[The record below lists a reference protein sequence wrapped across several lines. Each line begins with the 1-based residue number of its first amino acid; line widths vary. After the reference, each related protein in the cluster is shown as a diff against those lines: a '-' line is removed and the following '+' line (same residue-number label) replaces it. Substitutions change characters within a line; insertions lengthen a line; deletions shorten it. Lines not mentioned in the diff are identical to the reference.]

1 MMDSMAEKK
10 PDDVMAEYLLKGAK
24 MLAKTCPVCG
34 SPLFT
39 YKDRT
44 FCVVCEPGEAKE
56 QDKIKGREKKQGHVT
71 GGQSRDSPGITGGA
85 DPDRNPRIM
94 AYESDALVCAL
105 ETTLITLTERIAIEP
120 DPDRCLSLMNTVKKG
135 IEALTLLSYP

>member
-1 MMDSMAEKK
+1 VIPIPEKK

-24 MLAKTCPVCG
+24 MLAKTCPACG

-44 FCVVCEPGEAKE
+44 FCVMCELEN
-56 QDKIKGREKKQGHVT
+56 EKATEKTKRTVKK
-71 GGQSRDSPGITGGA
+71 PVEL
-85 DPDRNPRIM
+85 PDVENRGS
-94 AYESDALVCAL
+94 ASSAELACAL
-105 ETTLITLTERIAIEP
+105 ETTLITLSERIACEP

-135 IEALTLLSYP
+135 IEALKLLSQP

>member
-1 MMDSMAEKK
+1 VIPILEKK

-44 FCVVCEPGEAKE
+44 FCVMCELE
-56 QDKIKGREKKQGHVT
+56 QSKSPEGTKKQPRKPVDLPKGESRSVT
-71 GGQSRDSPGITGGA
+71 TSTGL
-85 DPDRNPRIM
+85 
-94 AYESDALVCAL
+94 SCAL
-105 ETTLITLTERIAIEP
+105 ETTLITLSERIACEP

-135 IEALTLLSYP
+135 IEALKLLSQP

>member
-1 MMDSMAEKK
+1 VILIPEKK

-39 YKDRT
+39 FKDRT
-44 FCVVCEPGEAKE
+44 FCVTCELEDEKVSEKNRKQPGKPAGPTKAETRTPSTTTELA
-56 QDKIKGREKKQGHVT
+56 
-71 GGQSRDSPGITGGA
+71 
-85 DPDRNPRIM
+85 
-94 AYESDALVCAL
+94 CAL
-105 ETTLITLTERIAIEP
+105 ETTLITLSERIACEP

-135 IEALTLLSYP
+135 IEALKLLSQP

>member
-1 MMDSMAEKK
+1 VILIPEKK

-34 SPLFT
+34 SPMFT

-44 FCVVCEPGEAKE
+44 FCVTCELEDEKVSEKNRKQPGKSAESTKAKTRAPTTTNE
-56 QDKIKGREKKQGHVT
+56 L
-71 GGQSRDSPGITGGA
+71 A
-85 DPDRNPRIM
+85 
-94 AYESDALVCAL
+94 CAL
-105 ETTLITLTERIAIEP
+105 ETTLITLSERIACEP

-135 IEALTLLSYP
+135 IEALKLLSQP